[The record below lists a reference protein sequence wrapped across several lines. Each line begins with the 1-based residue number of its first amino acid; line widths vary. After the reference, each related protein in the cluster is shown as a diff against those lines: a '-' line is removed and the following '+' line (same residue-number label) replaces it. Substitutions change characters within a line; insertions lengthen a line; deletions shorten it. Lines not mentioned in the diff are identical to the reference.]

1 MLKTVPGVNGE
12 VWLSLNSHGLYRST
26 NGGVNFAQITKVK
39 KAYLFALGKPQTG
52 SKIPALYL
60 YGEIVG
66 MGEGIFR
73 SLDRGRTWINIGFL
87 DQPIGNEPNVM
98 EASWQQFGLVF
109 IGTNGRGI
117 YYGTP

>member
-1 MLKTVPGVNGE
+1 G
-12 VWLSLNSHGLYRST
+12 
-26 NGGVNFAQITKVK
+26 Q
-39 KAYLFALGKPQTG
+39 
-52 SKIPALYL
+52 
-60 YGEIVG
+60 
-66 MGEGIFR
+66 
-73 SLDRGRTWINIGFL
+73 TWINIGSL